1 MYIYNNIYDYKYNI
15 HTCRCMYEDYIYLDL
30 RVVSNFWV
38 YPVLIHS
45 HVFSRMCFC
54 PFWGFQDPWLLFS
67 RRTLNAALTT
77 LGRGRQWQICLD
89 LLRWPAADR
98 IRASSRFHPQMMPN
112 LMGKWSTIKCVQNQ
126 FDTWTPSANLTETKH
141 LSVLSRDGL
150 DA

>member
-54 PFWGFQDPWLLFS
+54 PFVLSGGFK
-67 RRTLNAALTT
+67 T
-77 LGRGRQWQICLD
+77 LG
-89 LLRWPAADR
+89 
-98 IRASSRFHPQMMPN
+98 SSFLGGH
-112 LMGKWSTIKCVQNQ
+112 
-126 FDTWTPSANLTETKH
+126 
-141 LSVLSRDGL
+141 
-150 DA
+150 